1 MCLPSDSPRGSD
13 ALVLF
18 SFAGGIFRNDESTG
32 TAHQRQSRLRAQPPR
47 PRQKRFDTF
56 RHPHA
61 HRINAVRNESPHRRP
76 THSTLFDTPR
86 PTESTLCETKPPAP
100 RPARFDTVQ
109 HPAPNRINA
118 LRNEIP
124 PHPPET
130 THPGPT
136 SPFDTFRHPRPIE
149 STPCETKVR
158 SHRAV
163 TQRVQVPLQEFSVC
177 LDS

>member
-1 MCLPSDSPRGSD
+1 MPNQFGPTY
-13 ALVLF
+13 A
-18 SFAGGIFRNDESTG
+18 AGNAASSHNAMRHGLTI
-32 TAHQRQSRLRAQPPR
+32 P
-47 PRQKRFDTF
+47 FDTF
-56 RHPHA
+56 R
-61 HRINAVRNESPHRRP
+61 
-76 THSTLFDTPR
+76 
-86 PTESTLCETKPPAP
+86 
-100 RPARFDTVQ
+100 